1 MKKALVIL
9 IVILVA
15 CASVSAADISM
26 GVMQNF
32 MDTSFIVD
40 AQFGRFG
47 VEGAVGIPL
56 VWGVSG
62 IIDSAS
68 KGKDVSIGDAAA
80 MLLLPGAMV
89 NGYWKAID
97 GRVMDLRLGLQ
108 ADMIGMV
115 TDSIKSVIGLW
126 GISAGLEF
134 KFGERFSAN
143 LTGTLPAA
151 LPLSLFGDEAAQFG
165 AFYYSWGES
174 NDWTDIFAIIFG
186 QLLPG
191 ALSEIARV
199 SFKWTV

>member
-1 MKKALVIL
+1 MKKAVVII
-9 IVILVA
+9 IVVLVA
-15 CASVSAADISM
+15 CMSVSAADISM

-56 VWGVSG
+56 VWGTAG
-62 IIDSAS
+62 IIDSVS
-68 KGKDVSIGDAAA
+68 KGQQVTIGDAAA

-89 NGYWKAID
+89 NGYWKALD
-97 GRVMDLRLGLQ
+97 GRVIDLRIGIQ
-108 ADMIGMV
+108 ADVIGLIS
-115 TDSIKSVIGLW
+115 DNLKSIVGLW
-126 GISAGLEF
+126 GISAGLDF

-143 LTGTLPAA
+143 ITGTLPAA
-151 LPLSLFGDEAAQFG
+151 LPLSLISDDAAKFG
-165 AFYYSWGES
+165 AFYYTWGS
-174 NDWTDIFAIIFG
+174 NNDPADILVIIFG